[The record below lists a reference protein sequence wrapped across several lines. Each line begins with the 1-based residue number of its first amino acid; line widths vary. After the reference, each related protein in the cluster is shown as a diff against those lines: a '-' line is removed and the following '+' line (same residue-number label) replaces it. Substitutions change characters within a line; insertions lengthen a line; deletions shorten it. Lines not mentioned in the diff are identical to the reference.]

1 MKFFTKE
8 DLRDL
13 VILFSVPSAGIFIYY
28 LHKFIS
34 WFAGVDYHSS
44 CGRGRAEGVRCE
56 PGFLE
61 IAVDLLDI
69 WAVAVSVTVLPL
81 LALVTVLVILVRW
94 IRSLGAPAEKH

>member
-1 MKFFTKE
+1 MKLFTTE

-13 VILFSVPSAGIFIYY
+13 VTLFSVPSAGIFIYY

-34 WFAGVDYHSS
+34 WSAGVDYNSS
-44 CGRGRAEGVRCE
+44 CGRGLAEGVRCE

-81 LALVTVLVILVRW
+81 LALVIFLVIIVRW
-94 IRSLGAPAEKH
+94 IRSLVEPAAKH